1 MLHLFITT
9 RATLTKPVSCGSLSV
24 SLWASWLWLLQC
36 KLYWCADSADIDLRG
51 LVVTTPPLPVNPIPA
66 LSPPS
71 RDRSCPPNPR
81 RLLETCLS
89 PLARFLRRRLLWR
102 KVTSVPLWKGKKTPK
117 DKVFK
122 HFFFLALVNK
132 RGGCVLMNIRR
143 PSVGKSLVL
152 AFHFHRLFGRLCGRH
167 LSNFA

>member
-1 MLHLFITT
+1 MLQVFITA
-9 RATLTKPVSCGSLSV
+9 RATLRKPVSCGSLSV

-71 RDRSCPPNPR
+71 RDRCCPPNPR
-81 RLLETCLS
+81 RLLKTCLS

-102 KVTSVPLWKGKKTPK
+102 KVTSVTLWKGKKTPK

-122 HFFFLALVNK
+122 HFFFW
-132 RGGCVLMNIRR
+132 
-143 PSVGKSLVL
+143 PSWTNEVAVYWWVFVGLL
-152 AFHFHRLFGRLCGRH
+152 WENL
-167 LSNFA
+167 

>member
-1 MLHLFITT
+1 MTA

-24 SLWASWLWLLQC
+24 SLWASWQWLLQC

-51 LVVTTPPLPVNPIPA
+51 LVVTTPPSRPPPLPVNRIPA

-71 RDRSCPPNPR
+71 RDRCSPNPR

-122 HFFFLALVNK
+122 HFFFFSGPREQTRWLCTDEYSSAF
-132 RGGCVLMNIRR
+132 C
-143 PSVGKSLVL
+143 GKIFS
-152 AFHFHRLFGRLCGRH
+152 FSFSF
-167 LSNFA
+167 SSSFW